1 MESRESTQKERRK
14 ERQERKEYIKLDL
27 LTRTL
32 SSEPRFP
39 NSLFSQLCLQ
49 VFYVH
54 NSQEYAACDLC
65 ALSE

>member
-32 SSEPRFP
+32 SSEPRFS